1 MPVNRT
7 AVDAGTT
14 DVDLAAFRLRVQGR
28 VATPLEFT
36 YAEVLAL
43 STRTATLPMT
53 CVEGWS
59 ASGDWRGVPLRD
71 LLERAGAEAGAE
83 VELSSLE
90 TRGAYRTS
98 KVGEDHSGDR
108 DTLLATHLNGR
119 PLDPNHGFPLRLI
132 APNRPGV
139 LQTKWVTTVEVL

>member
-1 MPVNRT
+1 M
-7 AVDAGTT
+7 
-14 DVDLAAFRLRVQGR
+14 
-28 VATPLEFT
+28 ATPLELT

-43 STRTATLPMT
+43 SNRTATLPMS

-59 ASGDWRGVPLRD
+59 ASGEWRGVPLRD
-71 LLERAGAEAGAE
+71 LLERAGASAGAE

-90 TRGAYRTS
+90 ARGAYRTS
-98 KVGEDHSGDR
+98 KLGEDHVGDP